1 MANVEEL
8 KQQEL
13 DKLKGKEEVYD
24 LEQLVLDGTAARF
37 PVKIKLPHQ
46 KEDGTFELVEVGA
59 LVRPLSNI
67 EWNNAVRIAQNDFT
81 TTVEIEL
88 VKMALYTKDGEQ
100 MPPRVIES
108 MANGGVIELVNLI
121 TEISGIDIE
130 KNMRQARMMGF
141 ST

>member
-1 MANVEEL
+1 MADIEKLKQEEL
-8 KQQEL
+8 DSL
-13 DKLKGKEEVYD
+13 NDVYD

-46 KEDGTFELVEVGA
+46 KSDGTFELVEVGA
-59 LVRPLSNI
+59 LVRPLTNI

-81 TTVEIEL
+81 TTVEVEL
-88 VKMALYTKDGEQ
+88 VKMALYTKDGKQ
-100 MPPRVIES
+100 MPVRVIES
-108 MANGGVIELVNLI
+108 MANGGIIELVNLI